1 MLKVV
6 ETKKYQKG
14 LIKIRHKKTVLKELR
29 KALEI
34 LVNQKKMETLSFK
47 QELDDQNK
55 SILSDFL
62 IQKQNLI
69 YIYPEEPSILSAHFY
84 APVKEIGPFE
94 IKTLWANILVLW
106 GMAMAMIILLLFDG
120 LNKLSAWI
128 STLKRKN

>member
-1 MLKVV
+1 MQNTEKKRDFLTLKDEYHNESLEDIVTSKNDLERVV
-6 ETKKYQKG
+6 RE
-14 LIKIRHKKTVLKELR
+14 E
-29 KALEI
+29 
-34 LVNQKKMETLSFK
+34 N
-47 QELDDQNK
+47 D
-55 SILSDFL
+55 L

-69 YIYPEEPSILSAHFY
+69 YIYPEQPSILSAHFY